1 MSTFLEL
8 GLKEPINK
16 ALSDL
21 GYEKPTV
28 IQEKAIPQIISSVDD
43 LKAFAQ
49 TGTGKTAAFSLP
61 ILEQAD
67 ETNQNTQ
74 AIILSPTRELA
85 VQIGK
90 NIQDFAKYIKGMKVV
105 TVYGGA
111 NIDEQ
116 IKKLKRGA
124 QIVVGTPG
132 RTVDLINRRAL
143 KLGNIQWV
151 VLDEADE
158 MLNMGFKEEL
168 DKVLAATPETKQT
181 LLFSAT
187 FPREVEAIAKNYMIN
202 PVEISSGEKNTG
214 TDNVKHVY
222 YLVSERTRYPALK
235 RIADINPDI
244 YAIIFCR
251 TRRETQEI
259 ATKLIAD
266 GYNADSLHGDLS
278 QAQRDTVM
286 EKFRQRNIQMLV
298 ATDVA
303 ARGLDVNNLTHV
315 INHKLPD
322 QIENYTHRS
331 GRTGR
336 AGNQG
341 ISIVLINGKEKNKI
355 SSIERKIKQKFEQQ
369 MIPTGAE
376 VCQKQILHLIDRV
389 KTIEVNDDEI
399 EGFLPQI
406 YEKLSGLDREELI
419 QRFVSLE
426 FNAFLSYYENA
437 QDLNDLSKDSGK
449 SGRGSSEN
457 MTRFFINLG
466 RKDKLNPARLIGLIN
481 DQNITEALDIGAIDI
496 LDTFSF
502 FEVDKNFEQATL
514 AAFEANQPEFSGRS
528 VNIEI
533 TKKEKPTGGG
543 RRKGK
548 RPFKDGGGNR
558 GRRGR
563 DRRKNNNPSAGFG
576 RKRRKK

>member
-1 MSTFLEL
+1 
-8 GLKEPINK
+8 
-16 ALSDL
+16 
-21 GYEKPTV
+21 
-28 IQEKAIPQIISSVDD
+28 
-43 LKAFAQ
+43 
-49 TGTGKTAAFSLP
+49 
-61 ILEQAD
+61 
-67 ETNQNTQ
+67 
-74 AIILSPTRELA
+74 
-85 VQIGK
+85 
-90 NIQDFAKYIKGMKVV
+90 MKVV

-111 NIDEQ
+111 NIEEQ

-143 KLGNIQWV
+143 KLGNIEWL

-158 MLNMGFKEEL
+158 MLNMGFKDEL
-168 DKVLAATPETKQT
+168 DKVLEATPETKQT

-187 FPREVEAIAKNYMIN
+187 FPKEVESIAKNYMIR

-214 TDNVKHVY
+214 TDNVKHIY
-222 YLVSERTRYPALK
+222 YLISERTRYPALK

-278 QAQRDTVM
+278 QAQRDNVM
-286 EKFRQRNIQMLV
+286 EKFRQKNIQMLV

-322 QIENYTHRS
+322 QIENYPHRS

-341 ISIVLINGKEKNKI
+341 ISIVLVNKKEKSKI
-355 SSIERKIKQKFEQQ
+355 TPIERKIKQKFEQV
-369 MIPTGAE
+369 MIPTGEE

-389 KTIEVNDDEI
+389 KTIEVNDNEI

-406 YEKLSGLDREELI
+406 YDKLAGLDREELI
-419 QRFVSLE
+419 KRFVSLE

-437 QDLNDLSKDSGK
+437 QDLNDLSKDKDTGRSGK
-449 SGRGSSEN
+449 GSSEN

-502 FEVDKNFEQATL
+502 FEVDKNFEKETL
-514 AAFEANQPEFSGRS
+514 IAFENNRPEFAGRN

-533 TKKEKPTGGG
+533 TKKEKGTGG
-543 RRKGK
+543 RRKRR
-548 RPFKDGGGNR
+548 RPFKDSPSRGGGGGNS
-558 GRRGR
+558 
-563 DRRKNNNPSAGFG
+563 RRKKNDPSAGFG
-576 RKRRKK
+576 RKRKKRR